1 MVEVWISSSYGMK
14 EWRVAGVESKFIH
27 HPVVM
32 ALLKKPKIL
41 FPRVKNS

>member
-14 EWRVAGVESKFIH
+14 EWRVAGVESRFIL
-27 HPVVM
+27 HPFM

-41 FPRVKNS
+41 FPGVKNS